1 MRVKNHVA
9 VLIVLGLAVAL
20 GAALWLRK
28 EPKPAPPVS
37 KPDGCCPGD
46 TVCPTNVLHANT
58 NPTGGVPQVT
68 APVSTNLPGTR
79 TTVPRVARSADEAE
93 AAVEAEARKV
103 IAPLQEDLDS
113 GDLKVVAAAA
123 QKLMGHANAKVR
135 LQAVESLA
143 WAERDGFANLSQMLL
158 DTNPDVAQAALTA
171 WALQV
176 QTFESTKNKAA
187 LLTEVAPVA
196 MGLGSDAF
204 QNVLDAMFDM
214 PDADALKLLQVY
226 SAQAKSPEI
235 IEKIIENV
243 NSRTMPDTPIESQ
256 ADIPKTIETF
266 LKNAAKEAAKE
277 TK

>member
-1 MRVKNHVA
+1 VA
-9 VLIVLGLAVAL
+9 VGV
-20 GAALWLRK
+20 ALWLRT
-28 EPKPAPPVS
+28 EPKLKPAGD
-37 KPDGCCPGD
+37 KPDGCCPGN
-46 TVCPTNVLHANT
+46 TICTTNALHANT
-58 NPTGGVPQVT
+58 DTTGRLHQVT
-68 APVSTNLPGTR
+68 TPVSTNLPGTR
-79 TTVPRVARSADEAE
+79 TTVPRATSPADEAE
-93 AAVEAEARKV
+93 AAAEAEARKV
-103 IAPLQEDLDS
+103 IAPLQEALDS

-143 WAERDGFANLSQMLL
+143 WAERDGFANLSKMLL
-158 DTNPDVAQAALTA
+158 DTDAGVAQAALAA

-176 QTFESTKNKAA
+176 QAFESTKTKAA

-196 MGLGSDAF
+196 MGLGADAF

-235 IEKIIENV
+235 IEKIIDSV
-243 NSRTMPDTPIESQ
+243 NNIAMPDTLIESP
-256 ADIPKTIETF
+256 ADIPKTIEAF
-266 LKNAAKEAAKE
+266 LKNAAKEAAEE